1 MRNDG
6 LAAAPVTISVIVPA
20 YNAAATLPA
29 CLSAL
34 RSQKGDHGG
43 PVEVIVVNDGSRD
56 ETARLAQECGARV
69 IHQTHQGIG
78 AARNL
83 GVRQARGEVI
93 AFTDADCAPASDWL
107 DEITRPFADP
117 EVMGVKG
124 VYATKQRGLV
134 ARFAQAEYEE
144 KYDLMRG
151 AERIDFVDTYSAA
164 YRRAVFAHNPGFDP
178 RFSRSGEDIE
188 FSYRLAE
195 SGCKLVFAPTA
206 IVYHRHPNTL
216 GGYFRR
222 KFFVGYWRVW
232 MYKMHPRKILADSH
246 TPQSLK
252 IQMGLALA
260 SLVAILF
267 SPFFGPGSVLAAA
280 AVIAFLLMSL
290 PFALNTWPRDRM
302 VAVLAP
308 LILFW
313 RAIALD
319 AGFFAAL
326 AIHSTLG
333 FDSRFA
339 PKPA

>member
-1 MRNDG
+1 MTDDG
-6 LAAAPVTISVIVPA
+6 LAAAALTISVIVPA
-20 YNAAATLPA
+20 YNAAATLSG
-29 CLSAL
+29 CLEAV
-34 RSQKGDHGG
+34 RSQDGKYAK
-43 PVEVIVVNDGSRD
+43 PVEVIVVNDGSSD
-56 ETARLAQECGARV
+56 ETARLAQDGGARV
-69 IHQTHQGIG
+69 VHQTHQGIA

-83 GVRQARGEVI
+83 GVRYARGDLI
-93 AFTDADCAPASDWL
+93 AFTDADCAPAPDWL
-107 DEITRPFADP
+107 GEITRPFADP

-144 KYDLMRG
+144 KYELMRG

-164 YRRAVFAHNPGFDP
+164 YRKVVFAHNTGFDP

-195 SGCKLVFAPTA
+195 NGSKLVFAPPA
-206 IVYHRHPNTL
+206 IVYHRHPDTP

-232 MYKMHPRKILADSH
+232 MYKMHPRKILSDSH

-252 IQMGLALA
+252 LQMGLALVV
-260 SLVAILF
+260 LGTIVF
-267 SPFFGPGSVLAAA
+267 TPFYTAGSVLAAA
-280 AVIAFLLMSL
+280 AIIAFLLASL
-290 PFALNTWPRDRM
+290 PFALTTWPRDRL
-302 VAVLAP
+302 VALLSP
-308 LILFW
+308 FFLFW
-313 RAIALD
+313 RALALD
-319 AGFFAAL
+319 VGFFAAL